1 MVSPKRGRNEL
12 SLLVLLPRFGHRLVT
27 TNPLRQRPS
36 WRALES
42 HVAQIG
48 SLQLRDL
55 FAGDPDRGG
64 RLRANTEGLYLD
76 YSKNRITD
84 ETIRLLIDLANEVG
98 LAQRRDAM
106 FAGQHINVS
115 EDRAV
120 LHVALRMPKVTTLVV
135 DGVDVVAQVHTVLDQ
150 MTSFSDRIRSGDWKG
165 HTGKTIKNIV
175 NIGIGGSDLG
185 PVMAYEALRHYS
197 RRDLNFRFVSNVDA
211 TDFTEAVRD
220 FEADET
226 LFIISSKTFGTLET
240 LTNAHSARTWLVDKL
255 GDDTAVAKHFVAVS
269 TNKEKVAAFGIDP
282 DNMFI
287 FWDWV
292 GGRYSMESAIGLST
306 MIAVGSDHYREMLD
320 GFHAMDEHFRTAPFN
335 ENLPVLMGL
344 LAVWNRDFLNCP
356 SNGVMPYDQYLK
368 RLPAY
373 LQQLTMESN
382 GKHVTLDGDHVDYD
396 TGAVY
401 WGEPGTNGQHSFYQ
415 LIHQGT
421 TIIPVDLIGFAK
433 SLNPLGEHHDILSSN
448 VFAQAQALAF
458 GKTADEVRAEGT
470 PEHVVPHRVMEG
482 NRPTNVLLAEVLTP
496 RVLGLLIALYE
507 HSVFTQGTIWGID
520 SFDQWGVELGKVL
533 AVAIIPELESE
544 DEPTLSHDSST
555 NELISL
561 YRVLKR
567 KEDGHDN

>member
-1 MVSPKRGRNEL
+1 
-12 SLLVLLPRFGHRLVT
+12 
-27 TNPLRQRPS
+27 
-36 WRALES
+36 
-42 HVAQIG
+42 
-48 SLQLRDL
+48 
-55 FAGDPDRGG
+55 
-64 RLRANTEGLYLD
+64 
-76 YSKNRITD
+76 
-84 ETIRLLIDLANEVG
+84 
-98 LAQRRDAM
+98 
-106 FAGQHINVS
+106 
-115 EDRAV
+115 
-120 LHVALRMPKVTTLVV
+120 
-135 DGVDVVAQVHTVLDQ
+135 
-150 MTSFSDRIRSGDWKG
+150 
-165 HTGKTIKNIV
+165 
-175 NIGIGGSDLG
+175 
-185 PVMAYEALRHYS
+185 
-197 RRDLNFRFVSNVDA
+197 
-211 TDFTEAVRD
+211 
-220 FEADET
+220 
-226 LFIISSKTFGTLET
+226 
-240 LTNAHSARTWLVDKL
+240 AHSARQWLLDAL
-255 GDDTAVAKHFVAVS
+255 GDEGAVAKHFVAVS
-269 TNKEKVAAFGIDP
+269 TAIEKVAEFGIDT

-306 MIAVGSDHYREMLD
+306 MIAIGPEHFAELLD
-320 GFHAMDEHFRTAPFN
+320 GFHAMDEHFRNAPFK

-382 GKHVTLDGDHVDYD
+382 GKHVTLDGEPVDYD

-458 GKTADEVRAEGT
+458 GKTADEVRADGT
-470 PEHVVPHRVMEG
+470 PEQVVPHRVMEG

-496 RVLGLLIALYE
+496 RVLGSLVALYE

-533 AVAIIPELESE
+533 AVAIIPELESKE
-544 DEPTLSHDSST
+544 EPTLSHDSST

-561 YRVLKR
+561 YRELKR
-567 KEDGHDN
+567 KENSHGD